1 MRSRHLS
8 RVIAAPPDEVYDF
21 VANPDHLTAWA
32 SGLASG
38 TVDAD
43 GEALVVESPMGR
55 VSVMFAPRNEHGV
68 LDHDV
73 TLPSG
78 HTITNHMRVLAHPD
92 GSEIVFTLRQLD
104 LSDEEFERDAQ
115 AVEADLDQLKGLL
128 ESTF

>member
-8 RVIAAPPDEVYDF
+8 RVIAAPPEKVYAF
-21 VANPDHLTAWA
+21 VADPGHLPAWA

-38 TVDAD
+38 TVTQD

-55 VSVMFAPRNEHGV
+55 VSVVFAPRNDHGV

-78 HTITNHMRVLAHPD
+78 RTVTNHLRVLAHPD

-104 LSDEEFERDAQ
+104 LTDEEFERDAQ